1 VGGVLGRARRLPA
14 RRDVVDGVRSPP
26 RQRPADAAGAGCLR
40 PGAVAGASMARL
52 STDKAP
58 KIAPP
63 ERPSQKGRRTGG
75 DANVCSRHET
85 EALGVS
91 TDVLC
96 LRAVCSN
103 GVQRWPDR
111 SHCPS
116 SHRYAVQTFKLP
128 ESCLLARVVSSS
140 THLSA
145 APASRSSPPATAMVV
160 AAVKVRATEVG
171 CLMVT
176 EPRSLRRPHVASFAR
191 LAHGRSA
198 HPPQL
203 LRLILLRP
211 SSPCRSSFST
221 YTVCRS
227 RGGLWDGGCGH
238 LVVWSTCGPTP
249 APACRGGVGW

>member
-1 VGGVLGRARRLPA
+1 VGGVLGRARRPPA
-14 RRDVVDGVRSPP
+14 RRDVVGGVRSPP

-63 ERPSQKGRRTGG
+63 ERPSQKGRRTDG
-75 DANVCSRHET
+75 DANVCIGHET
-85 EALGVS
+85 VALGVS

-96 LRAVCSN
+96 LAGRLLERCAAVARPQPLPFESSICRADL
-103 GVQRWPDR
+103 Q
-111 SHCPS
+111 
-116 SHRYAVQTFKLP
+116 LP

-176 EPRSLRRPHVASFAR
+176 EPRSLRRPQVASFAR
-191 LAHGRSA
+191 LTHGRSA

-211 SSPCRSSFST
+211 SSPCRFSFST

-227 RGGLWDGGCGH
+227 RGVLWDGGCGH
-238 LVVWSTCGPTP
+238 LVVWSTCGPAP
-249 APACRGGVGW
+249 APACRGGVHR